1 MVGRKSNATI
11 IGPNAYLPAE
21 LYTIS
26 YSTEFVRGAKTEIR
40 DDDGKLLYNAKTSMR
55 THIAGT
61 YTKEQAESFKSFL
74 QEQGIKNIKLH
85 KPKWDFPRE
94 CPSCK
99 HNGQPNIYK
108 QKGTYRINDTE
119 KGIKRDSLKL
129 FYNHSKTKPKTCLI
143 GTVDLDSTIPQI
155 KLKPG
160 LAIDSLLHRRR
171 VGVYPL

>member
-55 THIAGT
+55 THPMET

-74 QEQGIKNIKLH
+74 HEQGIKNIKLH
-85 KPKWDFPRE
+85 KPKWDFPSK
-94 CPSCK
+94 CPSC
-99 HNGQPNIYK
+99 HNYGTPNIYNW
-108 QKGTYRINDTE
+108 KGTLRSGEGYKE
-119 KGIKRDSLKL
+119 IKRDSLKL
-129 FYNHSKTKPKTCLI
+129 IYNHSKTKPKTCLV

-160 LAIDSLLHRRR
+160 LPIDSLLHRRR